1 MMSKNSIPEDLRL
14 FKAYIFAIAIMEVLR
29 NNLLKSIF
37 ALMLLSV
44 LALKVF
50 AFSIS
55 YFSTSS
61 EAYSIEKSAEENKEK
76 EQEAFDKN
84 KKKLMLYES
93 SIIDV
98 AHYFCI
104 NHSPL
109 PAQHYHVRMD
119 AHPPKSVPTPPP
131 DRNS

>member
-1 MMSKNSIPEDLRL
+1 MSKNYVDGDLCVW
-14 FKAYIFAIAIMEVLR
+14 KHYIFATDIMEGLR
-29 NNLLKSIF
+29 NKLLKSIF
-37 ALMLLSV
+37 ALILLSV
-44 LALKVF
+44 LALKVC

-55 YFSTSS
+55 YFSSS
-61 EAYSIEKSAEENKEK
+61 TDAFSIEKSAEENKDK
-76 EQEAFDKN
+76 EEEALDKN

-109 PAQHYHVRMD
+109 PAQHYHVQMD

-131 DRNS
+131 DLFS

>member
-1 MMSKNSIPEDLRL
+1 MGR
-14 FKAYIFAIAIMEVLR
+14 FR

-37 ALMLLSV
+37 ALILLSV
-44 LALKVF
+44 LVLKVC

-55 YFSTSS
+55 YFSTSTD
-61 EAYSIEKSAEENKEK
+61 AFSIEKNAEENKDK
-76 EQEAFDKN
+76 EGEALDKN
-84 KKKLMLYES
+84 KKKLLLYES
-93 SIIDV
+93 SIIDI

-109 PAQHYHVRMD
+109 PTQHYHVRMD

-131 DRNS
+131 DSFS